1 MFASSDSVPLMPV
14 MVKTAPTNRLP
25 LSAVVNWSAPRTGSI
40 TLVRVTVILL
50 PLWPVTVYTV
60 PTGPDRLF
68 DGEGA
73 ALVLA
78 RAAGAVLAGAGV
90 LVMLPQP
97 AMASTAA
104 ATARV
109 AIFIDLPP

>member
-1 MFASSDSVPLMPV
+1 MPV
-14 MVKTAPTNRLP
+14 MVNTAPTNRLALP
-25 LSAVVNWSAPRTGSI
+25 GVVNWSAPSAGSI
-40 TLVRVTVILL
+40 ILVRVTVILL
-50 PLWPVTVYTV
+50 PLWSVTVYTV
-60 PTGPDRLF
+60 PTGPDRLL
-68 DGEGA
+68 EGGDA

-97 AMASTAA
+97 AMTSTAA

-109 AIFIDLPP
+109 AIFI